1 MKNHKDLDVWKK
13 SMLLAEQIYNLTKDF
28 PTDEKYGLISQM
40 KRAVISI
47 PSNIAEG
54 AARKGNKEFV
64 QFMYIAMG
72 SLSEL
77 KTQILLSQRLQ
88 FVNSVDNYLDQIEKI
103 KQMLFGLIRYIS
115 KRDS

>member
-1 MKNHKDLDVWKK
+1 MKNHKDLDVWKQ
-13 SMLLAEQIYNLTKDF
+13 SMMLAEQIYSLTKDF

-77 KTQILLSQRLQ
+77 ETQILLSQRLQ

>member
-1 MKNHKDLDVWKK
+1 MKNHKDLDVWKQ
-13 SMLLAEQIYNLTKDF
+13 SMLLAEQIYSLTKDF

-77 KTQILLSQRLQ
+77 ETQILLSQRLQ

>member
-1 MKNHKDLDVWKK
+1 
-13 SMLLAEQIYNLTKDF
+13 
-28 PTDEKYGLISQM
+28 
-40 KRAVISI
+40 
-47 PSNIAEG
+47 
-54 AARKGNKEFV
+54 
-64 QFMYIAMG
+64 MG

-77 KTQILLSQRLQ
+77 ETQILLSQRLQ

>member
-1 MKNHKDLDVWKK
+1 MKNHKDLDVWKQ
-13 SMLLAEQIYNLTKDF
+13 SMLLTEKIYTLTKEF
-28 PTDEKYGLISQM
+28 PSDEKYGLISQM

-77 KTQILLSQRLQ
+77 ETQILLSQRLQ
-88 FVNSVDNYLDQIEKI
+88 FVHSVDDYINQIEKI
-103 KQMLFGLIRYIS
+103 KQMLFGLIRYINDR
-115 KRDS
+115 KP

>member
-77 KTQILLSQRLQ
+77 ETQILLSQRLQ
-88 FVNSVDNYLDQIEKI
+88 FANSVDNYLDQIEKI

>member
-1 MKNHKDLDVWKK
+1 MKNHKDLDVWKQ

-77 KTQILLSQRLQ
+77 ETKILLSQRLQ

>member
-77 KTQILLSQRLQ
+77 ETQILLSQRLQ
-88 FVNSVDNYLDQIEKI
+88 FVNSADNYLDQIEKI

>member
-54 AARKGNKEFV
+54 AARKGNKEFI

-77 KTQILLSQRLQ
+77 ETQILLSQRLQ

>member
-77 KTQILLSQRLQ
+77 ETQILLSQRLQ

-103 KQMLFGLIRYIS
+103 KQMLFGLIRYII